1 MTFSYKLKEG
11 LPDERDQVRLLVSD
25 VDPTNFLMH
34 DEEIDFFLSQEPNI
48 YWTAA
53 AVANSMIVRLDAAFF
68 EDQKVGETRLRSKRI
83 NELKLLVAQWRAR
96 GGPYNAGQV
105 HKRRARGSAHQL
117 PSAGGIFVAD
127 QEASD
132 QNEGLLHNDF
142 FRGMDDYPGTTR
154 KSKPK
159 VGRRD
164 GFA

>member
-25 VDPTNFLMH
+25 VDATNFLMH

-83 NELKLLVAQWRAR
+83 NELKLLIDQW
-96 GGPYNAGQV
+96 
-105 HKRRARGSAHQL
+105 RARGSAHQL
-117 PSAGGIFVAD
+117 PSAGGIFVSD
-127 QEASD
+127 QQASD

-164 GFA
+164 GF